1 MPCVIATN
9 IGASPIGS
17 TITNSVTKDVIK
29 KAVSI
34 NVKIK
39 VLFVDPYSAQIGR
52 SSLRPPSNWA
62 VALGLIW
69 RIKMIR
75 MIKSAAF
82 PPSLMLRRI

>member
-17 TITNSVTKDVIK
+17 TITKSVTNEVIK
-29 KAVSI
+29 KVVSI

-39 VLFVDPYSAQIGR
+39 VLFVDPYSDQIGR
-52 SSLRPPSNWA
+52 SSLRAPYKRA
-62 VALGLIW
+62 VALELVW

-75 MIKSAAF
+75 MIKSAISLL
-82 PPSLMLRRI
+82 SLMLRGI